1 MNKSLVGL
9 ILGLVLP
16 LLAACG
22 GAKEVEVEKST
33 PSLPAVEARRLQAEP
48 AGVQDVIDL
57 KAKAKVGDQVVVFGR
72 VRKFS
77 DGFASFVLTGSA
89 MRHCAE
95 RDADGCPTPWDY
107 CCETPTDLA
116 AHSLNVEFREGDR
129 PIRGRL
135 DGVGGLKLL
144 ADVVVEGKV
153 AAVEDG
159 NVTISAE
166 GYWLR

>member
-22 GAKEVEVEKST
+22 GAKEVEVEKAA

-77 DGFASFVLTGSA
+77 DGFASFVLQSDDQTGQFTA
-89 MRHCAE
+89 GRTVRQMLHQ
-95 RDADGCPTPWDY
+95 
-107 CCETPTDLA
+107 
-116 AHSLNVEFREGDR
+116 SLPF
-129 PIRGRL
+129 
-135 DGVGGLKLL
+135 
-144 ADVVVEGKV
+144 
-153 AAVEDG
+153 
-159 NVTISAE
+159 
-166 GYWLR
+166 